1 MYIFLDAGG
10 LALKKSRLSFS
21 DDDLVFLITT
31 LMPDATDHQRMIRV
45 LREDEEILQGMLADE
60 KVLHKLLDEP
70 QFNLL
75 RVSPALFFSVLL
87 ARVRLD
93 LERQPWTLEKT
104 SRLSMILFDSPQVV
118 ELLANTEVRDYLAA
132 LLVSFVRV
140 NSFSTT
146 VRVRSGVWRRVR
158 FSDFDIDSLVRYGNA
173 LEESQRFPA
182 YKRIADI
189 CLFTLGI
196 FSPPKSPP
204 EAPLALLNAGLRMA
218 LRRSREDYIEQG
230 VTFYRLASRHRDAAH
245 EKLTDVLALLSEKIA
260 LAAKPLTVMSAKYLA
275 PFKDAVFL
283 Q

>member
-1 MYIFLDAGG
+1 MRHT
-10 LALKKSRLSFS
+10 RLQFS
-21 DDDLVFLITT
+21 DDDLLFLVST
-31 LMPDATDHQRMIRV
+31 LMPETTDRQRMVRV
-45 LREDEEILQGMLADE
+45 LREDEEILDGMLSDDT
-60 KVLHKLLDEP
+60 VLHRLLDEP
-70 QFNLL
+70 SFNLL

-93 LERQPWTLEKT
+93 LEHKPWTLEKT
-104 SRLSMILFDSPQVV
+104 SRLTTILFDSQQCVA
-118 ELLANTEVRDYLAA
+118 LLSNREVRDYLAA

-146 VRVRSGVWRRVR
+146 VRVRAGVWRRVR
-158 FSDFDIDSLVRYGNA
+158 FSDFDIDSLLRYGNA

-196 FSPPKSPP
+196 FSPPQSPSD
-204 EAPLALLNAGLRMA
+204 APFAFLNEGLRMA

-230 VTFYRLASRHRDAAH
+230 ETFYRLASRHRDASA
-245 EKLTDVLALLSEKIA
+245 EKLADVLALLSEKIA

-275 PFKDAVFL
+275 PFREQAFP

>member
-1 MYIFLDAGG
+1 MRRT
-10 LALKKSRLSFS
+10 RLSFS
-21 DDDLVFLITT
+21 EDDLLFLVTT
-31 LMPDATDHQRMIRV
+31 LMPETTDRQRMVRV
-45 LREDEEILQGMLADE
+45 LREDEEILEGMLADE
-60 KVLHKLLDEP
+60 KVLHRLLDDP
-70 QFNLL
+70 SFNLL

-118 ELLANTEVRDYLAA
+118 ELLSNKDVRDYLAA

-146 VRVRSGVWRRVR
+146 VRIRSGVWRRIR
-158 FSDFDIDSLVRYGNA
+158 FSDFDIDSLMRYGNA
-173 LEESQRFPA
+173 LDESQRFPA

-196 FSPPKSPP
+196 FSPPQSSPD
-204 EAPLALLNAGLRMA
+204 APLALLHAGLRMA

-230 VTFYRLASRHRDAAH
+230 GTFYRLASRHRDAAAQ
-245 EKLTDVLALLSEKIA
+245 KLAAVLALLSEKID

-275 PFKDAVFL
+275 PFKDKVFL

>member
-1 MYIFLDAGG
+1 VRRSG
-10 LALKKSRLSFS
+10 LSFS
-21 DDDLVFLITT
+21 NDDLAFLIDT
-31 LMPDATDHQRMIRV
+31 LMPNTTDRQRMIRL
-45 LREDEEILQGMLADE
+45 LREDEEILEGMLADE

-70 QFNLL
+70 SFNLL
-75 RVSPALFFSVLL
+75 RVSPALFFRVLL
-87 ARVRLD
+87 ARVKLD

-104 SRLSMILFDSPQVV
+104 SRLSMVLFDSPQVV
-118 ELLANTEVRDYLAA
+118 ELLSNKEVQDYLAA

-158 FSDFDIDSLVRYGNA
+158 FSDFDIDSLLRYGNA

-196 FSPPKSPP
+196 FSPPKSSQ

-218 LRRSREDYIEQG
+218 LRRSREDYIAQG
-230 VTFYRLASRHRDAAH
+230 GTFYRLASQHRDAAD
-245 EKLTDVLALLSEKIA
+245 EKLADVLALLSEKIA

-275 PFKDAVFL
+275 PFRDQVFL